1 MDFRFRSS
9 LIFSTLILMF
19 FSSSTNASETLP
31 LRFVL
36 LGDSS
41 VGKTSFIQRY
51 TRGVFSMSTLATVG
65 VDFAFQTVS
74 VDGQE
79 VRVQI
84 WDTAGIERF
93 HSITTSY
100 LRRVDGVLLFYD
112 ITDRHSFEQLRV
124 RWIGTLRRSGL
135 LDSMDGVG
143 IVLVGNKV
151 DLETER
157 RVSLEEGEALAYEL
171 GVNHMEVSAKVGS
184 NIEQVMKV
192 LVKLVLPM
200 RRSRSL
206 EIYNVS
212 PAEKSPGC
220 FRGCF

>member
-19 FSSSTNASETLP
+19 FSSTNASETLP
-31 LRFVL
+31 PCFVL

-51 TRGVFSMSTLATVG
+51 TRGVFSMSTQATVG

-93 HSITTSY
+93 HR
-100 LRRVDGVLLFYD
+100 L
-112 ITDRHSFEQLRV
+112 QLP
-124 RWIGTLRRSGL
+124 I
-135 LDSMDGVG
+135 
-143 IVLVGNKV
+143 
-151 DLETER
+151 
-157 RVSLEEGEALAYEL
+157 
-171 GVNHMEVSAKVGS
+171 
-184 NIEQVMKV
+184 
-192 LVKLVLPM
+192 
-200 RRSRSL
+200 
-206 EIYNVS
+206 
-212 PAEKSPGC
+212 
-220 FRGCF
+220 